1 MSCIDNKQSNIPK
14 ESVFQDF
21 SIGWLTKRPREDRAT
36 ILSLHLNL
44 FLPDSII
51 NLGQL

>member
-21 SIGWLTKRPREDRAT
+21 SIGWLTKRSREDAGNDFVFT
-36 ILSLHLNL
+36 LKLV
-44 FLPDSII
+44 PA
-51 NLGQL
+51 